1 MNPEELL
8 AQLRNL
14 DTPAEISGWPPA
26 LGWWIL
32 ASLVIAA
39 IIAFVLI
46 TIRDYRAGAAAR
58 QAKVC
63 ITEAHESYL
72 ERESSTL
79 NQKSSTLNEE
89 SSAQSRSIFLQ
100 EVNAILK
107 RLAANH
113 EGSDQVAGLTGKA
126 WRSYLAE
133 VAPDLNATELEP
145 FVSAI
150 YEAQPQIDVD
160 EVMFSLD
167 ILVNQLRGTAR
178 A

>member
-14 DTPAEISGWPPA
+14 DTPADISAWPPA

-32 ASLVIAA
+32 ASLIIAA
-39 IIAFVLI
+39 VVAFI
-46 TIRDYRAGAAAR
+46 FTTIRDYRAGAAAR
-58 QAKVC
+58 VAKVC

-72 ERESSTL
+72 EREP
-79 NQKSSTLNEE
+79 
-89 SSAQSRSIFLQ
+89 SAQSRSIFLQ

-107 RLAANH
+107 RLAANY

-126 WRSYLAE
+126 WRSYLSD
-133 VAPDLNATELEP
+133 VAPELNATELEP

>member
-1 MNPEELL
+1 MNPEDLL

-14 DTPAEISGWPPA
+14 DTPAEISWWPPA

-46 TIRDYRAGAAAR
+46 TVRDYRAGAAAR

-63 ITEAHESYL
+63 ITQAHQSYL
-72 ERESSTL
+72 DSDA
-79 NQKSSTLNEE
+79 
-89 SSAQSRSIFLQ
+89 SALSRSIFLQ

-107 RLAANH
+107 RLAANY
-113 EGSDQVAGLTGKA
+113 EGSNQVAGLTGKA
-126 WRSYLAE
+126 WRSYLAD
-133 VAPDLNATELEP
+133 VAPELNATELEP

-160 EVMFSLD
+160 EVMFSLN
-167 ILVNQLRGTAR
+167 ILVNQLRGFSQAKGSNRAR
-178 A
+178 GLSRA